1 MSTDFHESGELLV
14 TTSDVFTSFNQD
26 FISIIEI
33 VLQQYNSRYKDQ
45 FEALSKRQ
53 EDLEGGQN
61 RKIDAK
67 LKDFY
72 YEHLVALDRSV
83 QSLETAVQG
92 LESQS
97 GQPQQIRL
105 ELMDQVE
112 KLREKING
120 LLKIMDKLVS
130 DLNQM
135 EVKQEELENKILHL
149 EELSKKPHCLPEKKS
164 FLPKFWK

>member
-120 LLKIMDKLVS
+120 
-130 DLNQM
+130 
-135 EVKQEELENKILHL
+135 
-149 EELSKKPHCLPEKKS
+149 
-164 FLPKFWK
+164 